1 VARIYNHVD
10 VEDRRKWI
18 DKLPALKLPGMTELA
33 SVKSGTEI
41 KPENQ

>member
-18 DKLPALKLPGMTELA
+18 DKLPALKLPGTTESA
-33 SVKSGTEI
+33 FAESETEI
-41 KPENQ
+41 KPETK